1 MRILLT
7 NDDGFDSKGIIELED
22 TLKSYGHKV
31 SVCAPSIQRSAFSH
45 AVSLQESIHIS
56 SFSKDHYHCSGTPAD
71 CLLYGFRSGLF
82 MLDDFDLVIS
92 GINHG
97 LNVSSDI
104 LYSGTVSAAK
114 EAVMVGAKAIAIS
127 LEGPPKGSEFNFKAA
142 AIFLAEH
149 LNDFYP
155 LCTNN
160 SIVNINVPHTIKG
173 SWKTGCVGVLDY
185 KDVAEITNGTI
196 EEIKQTITNKIS
208 LGLKPFASGPSLV
221 NNKYPSITDYELIND
236 NFIAVSIL
244 EVLPTISS
252 LNEKLM
258 SLEGRSL

>member
-7 NDDGFDSKGIIELED
+7 NDDGFDSKGIIELEK

-31 SVCAPSIQRSAFSH
+31 SVCAPSTQRSAFSH
-45 AVSLQESIHIS
+45 AVSLQDSIHIS

-71 CLLYGFRSGLF
+71 CLLYSFKSGLF
-82 MLDDFDLVIS
+82 ALEDIDLVIS

-127 LEGPPKGSEFNFKAA
+127 IEVPPEGSDFNFKAA
-142 AIFLAEH
+142 AVFLAEH

-173 SWKTGCVGVLDY
+173 PWKTGCVGLLDY
-185 KDVAEITNGTI
+185 KDVAEITKGTI
-196 EEIKQTITNKIS
+196 EEIKKTITNKII
-208 LGLKPFASGPSLV
+208 LGLKPFATGPILV
-221 NNKYPSITDYELIND
+221 ANKYPSITDYELVN
-236 NFIAVSIL
+236 NNYIAVSIL
-244 EVLPTISS
+244 EVLPTMSA
-252 LNEKLM
+252 LNEKLLT
-258 SLEGRSL
+258 LEGRS